1 MGGPPFRGVSK
12 ADRTFPLEDTPV
24 GVPNL
29 LAAVESR
36 KTGDLEVLAR
46 PCAGLVCVVL
56 GGRPTLTGMAR
67 GPAPTPKH
75 ILALRGSEEANYRE
89 ELGTPLREMPQPP
102 DYIKPLAQQMF
113 RQVCEYT
120 QNMGTLAESDVE
132 VIARYAAVWER
143 WRTAEEQL
151 KGMDSGYVEVLAP
164 DGSLRFSRP
173 NKWMTQANV
182 SHEQLRQL
190 ETVLGLTPA
199 DRTRLGYH
207 AEKVVLDPMDE
218 LLKKRG

>member
-1 MGGPPFRGVSK
+1 
-12 ADRTFPLEDTPV
+12 
-24 GVPNL
+24 
-29 LAAVESR
+29 
-36 KTGDLEVLAR
+36 
-46 PCAGLVCVVL
+46 
-56 GGRPTLTGMAR
+56 MAR

-75 ILALRGSEEANYRE
+75 ILALRGSEEASYRE
-89 ELGTPLREMPQPP
+89 ELGTPLDRLPDPP
-102 DYIKPLAQQMF
+102 GYLKPAAAAMF
-113 RQVCEYT
+113 IQVCGYT
-120 QNMGTLAESDVE
+120 QRMGTLAESDTE
-132 VIARYAAVWER
+132 VIARYAAVWDR
-143 WRTAEEQL
+143 WKSAEERL
-151 KGMDSGYVEVLAP
+151 KELDSGYVEVLAP

-173 NKWMTQANV
+173 NKWMTQANA

>member
-1 MGGPPFRGVSK
+1 
-12 ADRTFPLEDTPV
+12 
-24 GVPNL
+24 
-29 LAAVESR
+29 
-36 KTGDLEVLAR
+36 
-46 PCAGLVCVVL
+46 
-56 GGRPTLTGMAR
+56 MAR

-75 ILALRGSEEANYRE
+75 VLQLRGSKEANYRE
-89 ELGTPLREMPQPP
+89 ELGTPVEELPP
-102 DYIKPLAQQMF
+102 APEYLKPAAAAMF
-113 RQVCEYT
+113 TVVCGYT
-120 QNMGTLAESDVE
+120 QRMGTLAESDTQ
-132 VIARYAAVWER
+132 VIARYAAVWDR

-151 KGMDSGYVEVLAP
+151 KNLDTGYIEVLAP

>member
-1 MGGPPFRGVSK
+1 
-12 ADRTFPLEDTPV
+12 
-24 GVPNL
+24 
-29 LAAVESR
+29 
-36 KTGDLEVLAR
+36 
-46 PCAGLVCVVL
+46 
-56 GGRPTLTGMAR
+56 MAR

-75 ILALRGSEEANYRE
+75 ILSLRGSKEANYRE
-89 ELGTPLREMPQPP
+89 ELGTPVDTLPP
-102 DYIKPLAQQMF
+102 PPEYLKPAAAAMF
-113 RQVCEYT
+113 TTVCGYT
-120 QNMGTLAESDVE
+120 QRMGTLAESDAE
-132 VIARYAAVWER
+132 VIARYAAIWDR

-151 KGMDSGYVEVLAP
+151 KNLDSGYVEVLAP

-173 NKWMTQANV
+173 NKWMTQANA